1 MKKALFVAF
10 ASAIALGSCTNN
22 EIDSTTGGTH
32 GLIPINISTYVPRET
47 RMASST
53 DIWNL
58 VNEGFTFAAMNDA
71 SGRSHI
77 GSTTFKVIDTDTGE
91 CAEEDGTQFFWP
103 GDSAVSFYAVY
114 PTASD
119 DEASGRTWLYAAND
133 SLVFTPD
140 SYEDILAAYAS
151 GKASTTDGNVQLT
164 FKHVSAKVALAA
176 CCDNADYN
184 YVLTSVKLTVPSM
197 ASYKFSTQ
205 KISVVPGVDSL
216 VYDAVLPYF
225 GALSETAVGFDT
237 AFFAADGTAG
247 STCRLDVS
255 YKITITIGGSEIER
269 TYTKSAT
276 VNIIAG
282 YENTV
287 SMKLAGDT
295 PLSINVVA
303 NGWTDEG
310 IDANDHGYVDLGLP
324 SGTLWATCNVGAS
337 EPEEYGDY
345 FAWAETEIHY
355 TVSDADTTWLTGYSS
370 GYSWTGYKYCQGS
383 NSTMTKYCDNVSYG
397 TVADNKL
404 VLEAEDDAATA
415 NWGGSWRMP
424 TKAEW
429 QELND
434 NTTSEWITQNGID
447 GRIFTAPNGNSI
459 FLPAAGYRFT
469 TSLLWEG
476 TSGYY
481 WSSSLQENRPYRAM
495 LMLFDAEE
503 VDPGNSMSRYD
514 GLSIR
519 PVMSHESHNAD
530 F

>member
-1 MKKALFVAF
+1 MNKTLLIAF

-22 EIDSTTGGTH
+22 EIDTTSGTPNGG
-32 GLIPINISTYVPRET
+32 IPINISTYVPRET

-53 DIWNL
+53 DIRNL
-58 VNEGFTFAAMNDA
+58 VNDGFTFAAMND
-71 SGRSHI
+71 SSNLPHI
-77 GSTTFKVIDTDTGE
+77 ASTTFYVKDTDTGE
-91 CAEEDGTQFFWP
+91 CGDSNGTQFFWP

-176 CCDNADYN
+176 CCDNAAYN

-216 VYDAVLPYF
+216 EYDAVLPYF

-237 AFFAADGTAG
+237 VFFAADGTAG

-255 YKITITIGGSEIER
+255 YKTTITIGGSEIER

-303 NGWTDEG
+303 NGWTADNE
-310 IDANDHGYVDLGLP
+310 IDANDHEYVDMGLP
-324 SGTLWATCNVGAS
+324 SGTLWATCNIGA
-337 EPEEYGDY
+337 ETPEEYGY
-345 FAWAETEIHY
+345 HYAWGETE
-355 TVSDADTTWLTGYSS
+355 TKADFTWDNYAFGTESALA
-370 GYSWTGYKYCQGS
+370 KYC
-383 NSTMTKYCDNVSYG
+383 NNAEYG
-397 TVADNKL
+397 TVDNL
-404 VLEAEDDAATA
+404 LTLEAEDDAAVFK
-415 NWGGSWRMP
+415 WGGDWRIP
-424 TKAEW
+424 TYEIFK
-429 QELND
+429 ELYDNCERVLTSQNGVNGCLFTSKTNGNTLFFPVD
-434 NTTSEWITQNGID
+434 ADILSDYGMYWTSSLNTTN
-447 GRIFTAPNGNSI
+447 PNGAWYFIIS
-459 FLPAAGYRFT
+459 
-469 TSLLWEG
+469 
-476 TSGYY
+476 
-481 WSSSLQENRPYRAM
+481 
-495 LMLFDAEE
+495 FDATLGEYN
-503 VDPGNSMSRYD
+503 VLSDYYSTDYNSRMYM
-514 GLSIR
+514 LAIR
-519 PVMSHESHNAD
+519 PVIPGNTIN